1 MIKTITIILF
11 PILSGVF
18 TIYAFNKLDQSK
30 YQVRGVTPP
39 YFAALVLM
47 FSLFASLTAGDVW
60 QRISKENALIT
71 SEADSLRSILRYS
84 DFIDASHK
92 AKVVDLV
99 ERYKI
104 NELRLN
110 SATQNTGEIYVGVN
124 QAWLDLYKIAMDPQF
139 RAKNSLLQEK
149 FLTTVLQ
156 LKSDR
161 FQRIESSKS
170 HISIYKL
177 IVITI
182 FGVLTQFAIALC
194 HAGEFRALVATVTLF
209 SVAFSVAMGFL
220 TIFESNSMFASLIS
234 FEPFIDAI

>member
-1 MIKTITIILF
+1 MIQTITIILF
-11 PILSGVF
+11 PLLSGIF
-18 TIYAFNKLDQSK
+18 TIYAFNKLDHSK
-30 YQVRGVTPP
+30 FQVRGVTPP

-60 QRISKENALIT
+60 QRISKDNALIT

-84 DFIDASHK
+84 EYLDATNK
-92 AKVVDLV
+92 EKVIELV
-99 ERYKI
+99 EHYKL

-110 SATQNTGEIYVGVN
+110 SATQNTGEIYVGIN
-124 QAWLDLYKIAMDPQF
+124 QAWAGLYKIAMDSQF
-139 RAKNSLLQEK
+139 ITKNSHLQEK
-149 FLTTVLQ
+149 FLSTVLD
-156 LKSDR
+156 LKSFR
-161 FQRIESSKS
+161 FQRLESSKS

-194 HAGEFRALVATVTLF
+194 HAGEFRALLATVTLF

-220 TIFESNSMFASLIS
+220 TIFESNSIFASLIS
-234 FEPFIDAI
+234 FEPFIDVI